1 MRVVIVLILSETHSQ
16 SPAPQPLKNGVN
28 SNGEMGRNAPHG
40 CSCSV
45 PKVLTSSGP
54 VRKKENTGNRVE
66 CEASFCLNQFPA
78 APRQVT

>member
-1 MRVVIVLILSETHSQ
+1 MRVLIVLILSDSQ

-28 SNGEMGRNAPHG
+28 SNSKMGRNAPHG

-45 PKVLTSSGP
+45 LTVLTSSGP
-54 VRKKENTGNRVE
+54 VQKKENTGNRVE

-78 APRQVT
+78 APC